1 MKKKIVWLLLTLL
14 LVLAFSPMALATE
27 YLNLTEQA
35 LTQEGYQIK
44 MTTNDKTKELILT
57 KQAIDIAIQNNKKF
71 VVDMDYIKATID
83 PNQLITMPEYI
94 EVEKSG
100 EPTAVV
106 FEFEVRNLN
115 DANKFFSDT
124 DQNYKGYYKQSDTC
138 FGLNVYMQKGGITQ
152 KVIANFPAITV
163 QCEYEWDRFQYN
175 TGNLPDSAL
184 RYYWIDKDAALANSI
199 YNWQYVTSSVNTKD
213 KILSV
218 AVDKSGVYMA
228 LAAKEV
234 PGTGFSDITNH
245 WAKDDIT
252 YLQTQ
257 NVIIDEGENFYPNT
271 DITRAQFA
279 AYVVRALGIANDSTV
294 NNPYT
299 DVEKSHSL
307 YLEILAAYKS
317 GIVQGVSAT
326 TFAPDAK
333 ITRQEMAVMFMRALS
348 YANKAPSMDYG
359 VLDNFTD
366 KGQIASWAKDGATI
380 AVNASLI
387 GGTDG
392 NRFAPLAN
400 ATKGEAAAMLA
411 RLCRQL

>member
-184 RYYWIDKDAALANSI
+184 RYYWIDKESRI
-199 YNWQYVTSSVNTKD
+199 
-213 KILSV
+213 V
-218 AVDKSGVYMA
+218 AMSFC
-228 LAAKEV
+228 E
-234 PGTGFSDITNH
+234 PRS
-245 WAKDDIT
+245 
-252 YLQTQ
+252 
-257 NVIIDEGENFYPNT
+257 
-271 DITRAQFA
+271 
-279 AYVVRALGIANDSTV
+279 
-294 NNPYT
+294 
-299 DVEKSHSL
+299 
-307 YLEILAAYKS
+307 
-317 GIVQGVSAT
+317 
-326 TFAPDAK
+326 
-333 ITRQEMAVMFMRALS
+333 
-348 YANKAPSMDYG
+348 
-359 VLDNFTD
+359 
-366 KGQIASWAKDGATI
+366 
-380 AVNASLI
+380 
-387 GGTDG
+387 
-392 NRFAPLAN
+392 
-400 ATKGEAAAMLA
+400 
-411 RLCRQL
+411 